1 MDARRD
7 DGQALRLAVVEILD
21 RDGHARQVVPVWHW
35 PVTIGRA
42 IDCDVVLDD
51 PHVAARHATLAD
63 GDGTLGLHVGDSIN
77 GAQLPNTHVAA
88 GQRIDLPSGEV
99 FQLGGTRLR
108 VRRAL
113 DPVAPEKA
121 LALEPAGDRRSLVV
135 LALALLA
142 WTVAEQWLNTDPGGR
157 LTDYLPVLVGS
168 PALLAVWCGLWAL
181 GSKLF
186 HHRFEFWPHARI
198 AVTYLLVLAVT
209 GLLLPLA
216 AYALSWAFLSRITGF
231 VSGAVLWAMVLQH
244 LMLILP
250 SHRRML
256 TMGMGAVFVASIVVM
271 LVRSYQVN
279 DRFFPE
285 LYVTTLAPPVLR
297 LAPAVTTERFLDESR
312 HLKAVLDAHAR
323 DDDGETDWGEED

>member
-7 DGQALRLAVVEILD
+7 DGQAMRLAVVEILD

-63 GDGTLGLHVGDSIN
+63 GDGDLGLHVGDSVN
-77 GAQLPNTHVAA
+77 GARLRNKHVAA
-88 GQRIDLPSGEV
+88 GQQVDLPSGEV

-108 VRRAL
+108 VRRAS
-113 DPVAPEKA
+113 DPLAPEKA
-121 LALEPAGDRRSLVV
+121 LALETAGGLRSLMV

-142 WTVAEQWLNTDPGGR
+142 WSVAEHWLNTDPGGR

-168 PALLAVWCGLWAL
+168 PVMLAVWCGFWAL

-198 AVTYLLVLAVT
+198 AVSFLLVLAVT

-216 AYALSWAFLSRITGF
+216 AYALSWPFLSRIAGF
-231 VSGAVLWAMVLQH
+231 VGGAVLCAMVLQH
-244 LMLILP
+244 LTLILP
-250 SHRRML
+250 SHRRVL
-256 TMGMGAVFVASIVVM
+256 AMGMGAVFAASVAVM
-271 LVRSYQVN
+271 LVRNYQVN
-279 DRFFPE
+279 DRFFAE
-285 LYVTTLAPPVLR
+285 LYVTTLAPPALR
-297 LAPAVTTERFLDESR
+297 LAPTVTTERFLDESR
-312 HLKAVLDAHAR
+312 HLKAVLDGHAG
-323 DDDGETDWGEED
+323 DDDSEADIWAEE